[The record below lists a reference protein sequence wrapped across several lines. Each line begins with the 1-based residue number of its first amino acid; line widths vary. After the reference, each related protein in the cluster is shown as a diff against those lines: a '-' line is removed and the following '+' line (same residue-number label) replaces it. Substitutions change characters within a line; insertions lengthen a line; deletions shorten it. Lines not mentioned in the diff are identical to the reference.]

1 MSLLGF
7 FRRKALSAD
16 PAVVESLRN
25 RTANMYQPLGG
36 TNVSMQVRAAVQR
49 AQAATYAYMY
59 SNQPAVRT
67 VVDLIAGNV
76 CQLGL
81 KLYER
86 VSDTERRTASD
97 HPAAL
102 SLRYPNAATPADQFI
117 AELTADWCVYNNA
130 YALKFPRGKGQ
141 PLTLVRLLPHMVAV
155 LGIGYAVTGYR
166 VYRTDGSFEDFEPE
180 RMIHWRSYNPAD
192 ARLGISPLETLR
204 AELVQDSAS
213 QAAATELATNGLT
226 GGFIKR
232 PLEAPEW
239 SEEAQERFTE
249 GWRNARKASPRR
261 TPVLDEGMEFV
272 NTLITPKDAELL
284 KSREFTLETVAR
296 LYGVPVEMFF
306 EAGDDAQA
314 VKRFYS
320 DVLAPVSKKLAGQL
334 DHSILQAEFMLTDY
348 YYEFDLN
355 EKLRGDPVERFAAI
369 TSAVGAPWLLRNEA
383 RSMENKPPVDGGDEL
398 ITPLNVLVG
407 DNPRPAPNI
416 MPPAGPQRP
425 RAGRLAPGEPATEGS
440 CRCFPGAGWLGGATS
455 AGRGGVRHDPA
466 LALPPPAGRDQG
478 RRAVDSER
486 LEPAERHGVTEML
499 LDEGKSI
506 AEVFEQVRAEASNWA
521 SDIDRARVLMVAQ
534 GLSSGDRAWITV
546 SSRDELQ
553 GDRA

>member
-1 MSLLGF
+1 
-7 FRRKALSAD
+7 
-16 PAVVESLRN
+16 
-25 RTANMYQPLGG
+25 
-36 TNVSMQVRAAVQR
+36 MQVRAAVQR

-67 VVDLIAGNV
+67 VVDLIAANV
-76 CQLGL
+76 SQLGW

-86 VSDTERRTASD
+86 VSDTDRQTAMD
-97 HPAAL
+97 HPAAQTL
-102 SLRYPNAATPADQFI
+102 SYPNAATPSDQFI
-117 AELTADWCVYNNA
+117 AELVGDWCVYNNA
-130 YALKFPRGKGQ
+130 YALKFPRGAGQ
-141 PLTLVRLLPHMVAV
+141 PQTLVRLLPHMVAV
-155 LGIGYAVTGYR
+155 LGIGYAITGYR

-204 AELVQDSAS
+204 AELVGDSAS
-213 QAAATELATNGLT
+213 QAAATELAVNGLT
-226 GGFIKR
+226 GGYIKR

-239 SEEAQERFTE
+239 SDEAGERFVE
-249 GWRNARKASPRR
+249 SWRNARRASPRR

-284 KSREFTLETVAR
+284 KSREFTLETVSR

-306 EAGDDAQA
+306 EAGDDTAA

-334 DHSILQAEFMLTDY
+334 DHSILQAEYMLTDY
-348 YYEFDLN
+348 YYEFDMN
-355 EKLRGDPVERFAAI
+355 SKLRGDPVERFAAI

-416 MPPAGPQRP
+416 MPPQDPNEPPQDGSHREVPPPKAVTQLLP
-425 RAGRLAPGEPATEGS
+425 RRVGLAA
-440 CRCFPGAGWLGGATS
+440 RRAR
-455 AGRGGVRHDPA
+455 GRGGVRED
-466 LALPPPAGRDQG
+466 LARAFPPPAGCEQG
-478 RRAVDSER
+478 EGGRFRALERRAR
-486 LEPAERHGVTEML
+486 
-499 LDEGKSI
+499 
-506 AEVFEQVRAEASNWA
+506 Q
-521 SDIDRARVLMVAQ
+521 
-534 GLSSGDRAWITV
+534 
-546 SSRDELQ
+546 
-553 GDRA
+553 